1 MTLLEKID
9 RNKAAIDEVRPF
21 EGDMLKQLRDYYR
34 VGLTWTS
41 NAIEGNTLTES
52 ETKVVLEDGITIGGK
67 PLKDIYEAVGHGEA
81 YDYMFSLIRN
91 ASISIKDIQH
101 IHRLFYQKIDPA
113 NAGQWRKQSVI
124 VSGSDHVFPAAN
136 EIENGM
142 QRLAD
147 WIGQNRE
154 TLHPVEFAA
163 MLHLKFVTVHP
174 FIDGNG
180 RTARLIMN
188 LALIQKG
195 YQPVIVPMIYKQEYN
210 TNIRLY
216 QSKGNSQPF
225 VDFIAEQEFEAEKE
239 IMRLLHIQTPTI

>member
-1 MTLLEKID
+1 MTLFEKID
-9 RNKAAIDEVRPF
+9 RYKSAIDEVRPF
-21 EGDMLKQLRDYYR
+21 EDDMLKQLRDYYR

-91 ASISIKDIQH
+91 ASISIEDIQH
-101 IHRLFYQKIDPA
+101 MHRLFYQKIDPS

-124 VSGSDHVFPAAN
+124 VSGSDYVFPAA
-136 EIENGM
+136 EDIESEMRG
-142 QRLAD
+142 LSD
-147 WIGQNRE
+147 WIEQNRQ
-154 TLHPVEFAA
+154 TMHPVEFAA

-174 FIDGNG
+174 FVDGNG

-188 LALIQKG
+188 LALIQKE

-210 TNIRLY
+210 ANIRMY
-216 QSKGNSQPF
+216 QNKGDAKPF

-239 IMRLLHIQTPTI
+239 IMRLLHISKPD

>member
-1 MTLLEKID
+1 MTLFEKID
-9 RNKAAIDEVRPF
+9 RYKSAIDEVRPF
-21 EGDMLKQLRDYYR
+21 EDDMLKQLRDYYR

-91 ASISIKDIQH
+91 ASISIEDIQH
-101 IHRLFYQKIDPA
+101 MHRLFYQKIDPS

-124 VSGSDHVFPAAN
+124 VSGSGYVFPAA
-136 EIENGM
+136 EDIESEMRG
-142 QRLAD
+142 LSD
-147 WIGQNRE
+147 WIEQNRQ
-154 TLHPVEFAA
+154 TMHPVEFAA

-174 FIDGNG
+174 FVDGNG

-188 LALIQKG
+188 LALIQKE

-210 TNIRLY
+210 ANIRMY
-216 QSKGNSQPF
+216 QNKGDAKPF

-239 IMRLLHIQTPTI
+239 IMRLLHISKPD

>member
-1 MTLLEKID
+1 M
-9 RNKAAIDEVRPF
+9 
-21 EGDMLKQLRDYYR
+21 
-34 VGLTWTS
+34 
-41 NAIEGNTLTES
+41 
-52 ETKVVLEDGITIGGK
+52 
-67 PLKDIYEAVGHGEA
+67 
-81 YDYMFSLIRN
+81 
-91 ASISIKDIQH
+91 
-101 IHRLFYQKIDPA
+101 
-113 NAGQWRKQSVI
+113 I

>member
-9 RNKAAIDEVRPF
+9 RYKSAIDEVRPF

-34 VGLTWTS
+34 VGLTWSS

-91 ASISIKDIQH
+91 ASISTQDIQH
-101 IHRLFYQKIDPA
+101 IHRLFYQKIDPS

-124 VSGSDHVFPAAN
+124 VSGSDHIFPAAA
-136 EIENGM
+136 EIDREM
-142 QRLAD
+142 QTLAD
-147 WIGQNRE
+147 WIEQNRQAM
-154 TLHPVEFAA
+154 HPVEFAA

-174 FIDGNG
+174 FVDGNG

-210 TNIRLY
+210 ANIRMY
-216 QSKGNSQPF
+216 QNKGDAKPF

-239 IMRLLHIQTPTI
+239 IMRLLHISKPD